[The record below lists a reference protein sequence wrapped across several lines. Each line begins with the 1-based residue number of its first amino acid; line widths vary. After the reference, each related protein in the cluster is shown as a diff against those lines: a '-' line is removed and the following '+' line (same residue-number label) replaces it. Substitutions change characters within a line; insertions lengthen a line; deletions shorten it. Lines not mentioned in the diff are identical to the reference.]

1 MASSD
6 PRNVGLSKNCMEAL
20 INLTE
25 TEANVKSDIHM
36 CQDHKDKKSCE
47 YLKDFG
53 SRVRNK
59 ARENVSK
66 WCFIRPQRARSEGK

>member
-20 INLTE
+20 V
-25 TEANVKSDIHM
+25 AYSDVSVDVQDDIHSCFM
-36 CQDHKDKKSCE
+36 HKHERSCKHLEEFGHKSKSE
-47 YLKDFG
+47 
-53 SRVRNK
+53 

-66 WCFIRPQRARSEGK
+66 WCFIRPQRNRSEGK